1 MSSPL
6 RQRIEQFCAQP
17 RVQAPSLILSLFGDA
32 IAPHG
37 SRAWLGSIIRLLEPL
52 GLSERLVRTSVFRL
66 AQAGWVASESV
77 GRRSDYALTPS
88 GQRRVDE
95 AARHIYASWAPL
107 WDRRWRLILVVGPI
121 EPKQR
126 EQLRQA
132 LFWQGFGLLGQDC
145 FVHPSAD
152 LSSAF
157 DALLAEGL
165 GDALGQL
172 VPILGADAQLGG
184 SASNADLVARAWNL
198 DNLSRAYEQFVATYM
213 PSLAALRRDRHA
225 ELDPEEAFLLRLLLI
240 HDYRRLLLRDPQLPD
255 VLLPAD
261 WAGQQAR
268 VLCKDLY
275 RRLVGPSERHLAQ
288 WLRTADG
295 EVLPIE
301 PAFGRRF
308 PADDP
313 LAAIAA

>member
-1 MSSPL
+1 MTSPI
-6 RQRIEQFCAQP
+6 RQRIDQFCAQP

-66 AQAGWVASESV
+66 AQAGWLASESV
-77 GRRSDYALTPS
+77 GRRSDYVLTAS

-95 AARHIYASWAPL
+95 AASHIYASWAPL
-107 WDRRWRLILVVGPI
+107 WDRRWRLILVVGQV
-121 EPKQR
+121 EPKLR

-152 LSSAF
+152 LSAAF
-157 DALLAEGL
+157 DALHAEGL
-165 GDALGQL
+165 GEALGQL

-198 DNLSRAYEQFVATYM
+198 EHLAQSYGKFVATYM
-213 PSLAALRRDRHA
+213 PSLAALRRDRQA
-225 ELDPEEAFLLRLLLI
+225 EVDPEEGFLLRLLLI

-255 VLLPAD
+255 VLLPTQ
-261 WAGQQAR
+261 WPGQQAR

-275 RRLVGPSERHLAQ
+275 RRLTDPSERHLATL
-288 WLRTADG
+288 LRTADG
-295 EVLPIE
+295 TATRPG
-301 PAFGRRF
+301 PAFARRF

-313 LAAIAA
+313 LAVIAA

>member
-1 MSSPL
+1 MSSPI
-6 RQRIEQFCAQP
+6 RQRIEQFRAQP

-77 GRRSDYALTPS
+77 GRRSDYALTTS

-107 WDRRWRLILVVGPI
+107 WDRRWRLILVVGQI

-126 EQLRQA
+126 DQLRQA

-198 DNLSRAYEQFVATYM
+198 DHLSRAYEQFVATYM

-275 RRLVGPSERHLAQ
+275 RRLADPSERHLAH

-295 EVLPIE
+295 ESLPLE
-301 PAFGRRF
+301 AAFGRRF

>member
-6 RQRIEQFCAQP
+6 RQRIEQFRAQP

-107 WDRRWRLILVVGPI
+107 WDRRWRLILVVGQI
-121 EPKQR
+121 EPKLR
-126 EQLRQA
+126 DQLRQA

-165 GDALGQL
+165 GDALGQI

-198 DNLSRAYEQFVATYM
+198 EHLSRAYEQFVATYM

-225 ELDPEEAFLLRLLLI
+225 ELDPEDAFLLRLLLI

-255 VLLPAD
+255 VLLPVD
-261 WAGQQAR
+261 WPGQQAR

-275 RRLVGPSERHLAQ
+275 RRLVVPSERHLAQ

-295 EVLPIE
+295 VVLPLD

>member
-1 MSSPL
+1 MTSPI
-6 RQRIEQFCAQP
+6 RQRIDQFCAQP
-17 RVQAPSLILSLFGDA
+17 RVQAPSLILSLFGDT

-37 SRAWLGSIIRLLEPL
+37 SRVWLGSIIRLLEPL

-66 AQAGWVASESV
+66 AQAGWLASESV
-77 GRRSDYALTPS
+77 GRRSDYVLTAS

-95 AARHIYASWAPL
+95 AARHIYASWAPV
-107 WDRRWRLILVVGPI
+107 WDRRWRLILVVGQV
-121 EPKQR
+121 EPKLR

-152 LSSAF
+152 LSAAF

-165 GDALGQL
+165 GDVLGQL

-184 SASNADLVARAWNL
+184 SASNADLVGRAWNL
-198 DNLSRAYEQFVATYM
+198 EHLSRAYEHFVATYM

-225 ELDPEEAFLLRLLLI
+225 ELAPEDAFLLRLLLI

-255 VLLPAD
+255 VLLPVD

-275 RRLVGPSERHLAQ
+275 RRLGEPSERHLAD

-295 EVLPIE
+295 QT
-301 PAFGRRF
+301 PACDGSFGRRF